1 MSGMNSVRQKDK
13 HPVHQSKSAKA
24 VSLPKRMMT
33 RQNVLKSQSLG
44 IPGPNPTKS
53 TEISLSFA
61 MLSIDKET
69 CVVALDWPAVDA
81 TTTETALIG
90 DEAAFSGKMKH
101 CFKLS
106 MGTEQY
112 VAKHFYEI
120 GTGKD
125 EVTMFENTSSLS
137 WSADDLNMVIAK
149 NFEITQCRIAKE
161 VISSDGSPSPASGVV
176 KKVFEAELSATH
188 SIVWLLEP
196 SRNSSVTH

>member
-1 MSGMNSVRQKDK
+1 MSSR
-13 HPVHQSKSAKA
+13 
-24 VSLPKRMMT
+24 
-33 RQNVLKSQSLG
+33 
-44 IPGPNPTKS
+44 IPGPNPAKS

-106 MGTEQY
+106 IGTEQY

-125 EVTMFENTSSLS
+125 EVTMFENTSQLE
-137 WSADDLNMVIAK
+137 LEVLHY
-149 NFEITQCRIAKE
+149 FEITQCCIAKE

-176 KKVFEAELSATH
+176 KKVFEAELSATR

-196 SRNSSVTH
+196 SRNSSVTHYSGTMDHSAGQGQLAHLYILLPVEQGQYHFR